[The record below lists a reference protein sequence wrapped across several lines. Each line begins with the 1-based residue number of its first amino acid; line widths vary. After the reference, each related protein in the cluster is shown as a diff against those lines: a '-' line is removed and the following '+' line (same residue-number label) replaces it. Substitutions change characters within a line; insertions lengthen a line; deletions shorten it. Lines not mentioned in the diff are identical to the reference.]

1 LCAPWLWL
9 GLDPWT
15 VGLWICLLA
24 AGLTV
29 VPLVRIAEHVRPG
42 AGAAAGVLWASSPLL
57 ARNAAEVFSEPPFLL
72 AMALGTVCGQR
83 RQWWRVGCWSG
94 LAFWIRPEGVLLAA
108 SFALAERRRAL
119 LSLLPLA
126 AWVLAQAAQRWWPR
140 PGFDPLPMLAFHE
153 HERNDLPERGQWFIN
168 RLRNPW
174 AWIEAFGPAGLLP
187 LVFLLPKQRADSR
200 GLLPLLWQIVLQIG
214 AVCSFVTRRR
224 FLLSAA
230 VPALALA
237 GAALAG
243 LGARWRRTLLALLAA
258 IGLILG
264 WKGVTDADRVAERE
278 VGEYLGTLLQPDD
291 QIAGDLT
298 RVMWFAGRRPLWPRH
313 YTDDELLAMAAPPE
327 VRFVVLS
334 AGTKR
339 RERDQFDALEAGLR
353 QHFDRLVLPA
363 GLEASARER
372 GLAVFVRR

>member
-1 LCAPWLWL
+1 VIVIAFQLPVAVA
-9 GLDPWT
+9 LDVRRVAGTPVRLAVPVADH
-15 VGLWICLLA
+15 VGRQATEWI
-24 AGLTV
+24 
-29 VPLVRIAEHVRPG
+29 
-42 AGAAAGVLWASSPLL
+42 AAAG
-57 ARNAAEVFSEPPFLL
+57 
-72 AMALGTVCGQR
+72 GR
-83 RQWWRVGCWSG
+83 RIAG
-94 LAFWIRPEGVLLAA
+94 L
-108 SFALAERRRAL
+108 
-119 LSLLPLA
+119 
-126 AWVLAQAAQRWWPR
+126 
-140 PGFDPLPMLAFHE
+140 
-153 HERNDLPERGQWFIN
+153 
-168 RLRNPW
+168 
-174 AWIEAFGPAGLLP
+174 FGLAGLLP

-278 VGEYLGTLLQPDD
+278 VGEYLGPLLPQDD
-291 QIAGDLT
+291 QIAGDRT